1 MGWMVLL
8 GLGVLWTSAS
18 GCEEAEKPLERIE
31 VAAGHRSCEEG
42 EACGVVETSCTSQGC
57 ECGVAVNEAY
67 LLDYQKQLA
76 ECRSE
81 RELTTCDFECR
92 TPFGKCFNGACVLT
106 SEPAELFRGA
116 RSVQALC
123 ESSRGT
129 YVGCP
134 QCPPKAPCPSCAP
147 CECRSSDRWTGK
159 GCRAVI
165 QTEARDIR
173 VEARPPRLT
182 FDDEIKAR
190 VVNEAKRKIW
200 LQTKCG
206 TPFYRVR
213 KKEDEWE
220 TQYQAMR
227 DHKCTS
233 GSVEI
238 PPGSSRHF
246 EIDNLDEFE
255 DPSGASLLP
264 GTYRFELTYSD
275 KKGSFRYHGTVYSV
289 ELELVSKISQN

>member
-1 MGWMVLL
+1 
-8 GLGVLWTSAS
+8 
-18 GCEEAEKPLERIE
+18 
-31 VAAGHRSCEEG
+31 
-42 EACGVVETSCTSQGC
+42 
-57 ECGVAVNEAY
+57 
-67 LLDYQKQLA
+67 
-76 ECRSE
+76 
-81 RELTTCDFECR
+81 
-92 TPFGKCFNGACVLT
+92 
-106 SEPAELFRGA
+106 
-116 RSVQALC
+116 
-123 ESSRGT
+123 
-129 YVGCP
+129 
-134 QCPPKAPCPSCAP
+134 
-147 CECRSSDRWTGK
+147 
-159 GCRAVI
+159 VI